1 MCCFSLPEPL
11 VRSGVRGGDVRRF
24 RVTLQGPKL
33 GGGKF
38 GAVRYDQHGAWHVAE
53 LLVTYDG
60 TAHGGYTIEQKRG
73 VNRSRWLTLAPAS
86 RPQLARRLADLLHS
100 IRM

>member
-1 MCCFSLPEPL
+1 
-11 VRSGVRGGDVRRF
+11 
-24 RVTLQGPKL
+24 
-33 GGGKF
+33 
-38 GAVRYDQHGAWHVAE
+38 VRYDQHGARHVAE
-53 LLVTYDG
+53 FLVIYYG
-60 TAHGGYTIEQKRG
+60 TARGGYTMEQKRG